1 MGPGGAPERIK
12 QSREGALKVIPTTPA
27 PQRGARASGPAPR
40 GPCGCGPVRRPGCDL
55 WLQLSTAA
63 DSLPGAC
70 GRDDFARGPA
80 DPVLCGLYKA
90 RAIGC
95 KARVSRDITVFRR
108 GTRGNQDL
116 WRERG
121 LPDPRAG
128 GTYRRVEARP
138 GARIPAALGAFGF
151 FYRRMAARHRA
162 AWRGAAAPVKPQW
175 GRPAR
180 A

>member
-1 MGPGGAPERIK
+1 MI
-12 QSREGALKVIPTTPA
+12 LITPA
-27 PQRGARASGPAPR
+27 SPRGARAPGPAPG
-40 GPCGCGPVRRPGCDL
+40 GPSGCGPARWPGCYL
-55 WLQLSTAA
+55 WLQPSRAGDRPPRPYGRA
-63 DSLPGAC
+63 DG
-70 GRDDFARGPA
+70 ARGPA

-162 AWRGAAAPVKPQW
+162 AWRSAATPVKPQR